1 MSERRRSSLVALTFF
16 LGAVLAEAQA
26 PMPVARR
33 SSQDLTPRTPTL
45 AQVAAELE
53 SDLTKRSLLG
63 TIGCIV
69 GLNNCG
75 TTPAPVINTQTD
87 VNNCGAVGFRCPAS
101 FANGVGS
108 VTCSAG
114 NCISACRSGFGF
126 STTRGACIDTTSDAL
141 NCGAVG
147 SVCSY
152 TNGVGS
158 CSGSTCS
165 LASCSSG
172 FFVSGSTCLPT
183 SFQTDTQNCGAAGRV
198 CSLTSGAT
206 GMTCSGGQCQAT
218 GCSSGFSFSAG
229 SCQQVNTQNDV
240 NNCGQLGLRCPLSF
254 SNGVGSTCTSG
265 TCRPVSCLAGYAF
278 DTAISACR
286 TITNDPDNCGRVGN
300 VCSATNG
307 VAGCIDGQCLAVS
320 CFAPYQLTSGVCVDT
335 RPQPSGRARVKK
347 SKKPVGLCPTGERAC
362 PIAGSKSFLKA
373 RSTDFHEFRVFDSAA
388 EPFLPS
394 GGFECLDTQYSIE
407 SCGGCTSMGE
417 GRNCL
422 DIPFVNGVGCD
433 AGKCTIFSCQVGF
446 KLSKDGSAC
455 IRSTPARKKAASHG
469 AHRHRVVGAHSSNG
483 GHPYSKRSEVAGIDG
498 GNSSTI
504 ERRGRLGPIRQSH

>member
-1 MSERRRSSLVALTFF
+1 MPQRRRSSLVALTLL
-16 LGAVLAEAQA
+16 LGAVVAEAQL
-26 PMPVARR
+26 PVALSRR
-33 SSQDLTPRTPTL
+33 SSQDSSSRTPSL

-53 SDLTKRSLLG
+53 SDLAKRGLLG

-69 GLNNCG
+69 GLKNCG
-75 TTPAPVINTQTD
+75 STPTPVIDTLTD
-87 VNNCGAVGFRCPAS
+87 VNNCGAVGFKCPAS

-108 VTCSAG
+108 VSCSAG
-114 NCISACRSGFGF
+114 NCISSCRSGFGF
-126 STTRGACIDTTSDAL
+126 SVTRGACIDTTSDAL

-147 SVCSY
+147 TVCSY
-152 TNGVGS
+152 ANGVGQ

-165 LASCSSG
+165 LASCATG
-172 FFVSGSTCLPT
+172 FFVSGSTCLPN
-183 SFQTDTQNCGAAGRV
+183 SFQTDPLNCGAAGNI
-198 CSLTSGAT
+198 CTLATAAT
-206 GMTCSGGQCQAT
+206 GMTCSGGQCKAT
-218 GCSSGFSFSAG
+218 GCSSGFTLIGG

-265 TCRPVSCLAGYAF
+265 QCRPVSCIAGYAF

-320 CFAPYQLTSGVCVDT
+320 CFAPYQLTNGVCVDT
-335 RPQPSGRARVKK
+335 RPQPSNRARVKK
-347 SKKPVGLCPTGERAC
+347 SKKPAGLCPAGERAC

-373 RSTDFHEFRVFDSAA
+373 RSTDFHEFRLTNTAA
-388 EPFLPS
+388 APSFPS

-407 SCGGCTSMGE
+407 SCGGCASMGE

-422 DIPFVNGVGCD
+422 EISFVNGVGCD

-446 KLSKDGSAC
+446 KLSKDGTAC
-455 IRSTPARKKAASHG
+455 IRSTPARKKKGS
-469 AHRHRVVGAHSSNG
+469 RHRLGGVHHVSSYSAYRKRDEGADSDIAS
-483 GHPYSKRSEVAGIDG
+483 A
-498 GNSSTI
+498 NSSKI
-504 ERRGRLGPIRQSH
+504 ERRSRLGPSRQTH